1 MKNARTGRNIVHPA
15 VVRRLRAAGCPMPS
29 GEKDERPIG
38 LTIEVNR
45 PELTKAYAIRAGA
58 EYVFAVRI
66 TNHAYRSL
74 VLQRFT
80 GRMDWPA
87 ALIFPVDPRI
97 HMPETQV
104 YRLES
109 GRKFPYTEVLN
120 HYVGE
125 RGILDPGKSIEG
137 ILLAYTM
144 LREIPKYYSQ
154 EWAAPAQLS
163 IIDQFGRRHA
173 SFINISVDRTANI
186 RPGMLIQRPRKG
198 LFDTSELKASSVVA
212 KRWSAPPAFSAES
225 KEPVLWF
232 GSPQKVG
239 LEEHNQK

>member
-1 MKNARTGRNIVHPA
+1 MKKARTDRNTVHPA
-15 VVRRLRAAGCPMPS
+15 IVRRLRAAGCPMPF
-29 GEKDERPIG
+29 GEKNERPVD

-66 TNHAYRSL
+66 TNHAYRPL
-74 VLQRFT
+74 VFQRFA

-120 HYVGE
+120 HHVGE

-144 LREIPKYYSQ
+144 LREIPKYYFHDWS
-154 EWAAPAQLS
+154 APAQLS
-163 IIDQFGRRHA
+163 IIDQFGRRHV
-173 SFINISVDRTANI
+173 SFIDISVDRTANI
-186 RPGMLIQRPRKG
+186 RPGMPIQRPRKG

-212 KRWSAPPAFSAES
+212 EGWSAPPAVSAES
-225 KEPVLWF
+225 AEPV
-232 GSPQKVG
+232 P
-239 LEEHNQK
+239 